1 MPKTR
6 LVCVN
11 KEFNHYFIEDIPDT
25 EPKKSKKS
33 LLKYLIKILGIQ

>member
-25 EPKKSKKS
+25 EPKKS
-33 LLKYLIKILGIQ
+33 LLKYLIKILTNYK

>member
-11 KEFNHYFIEDIPDT
+11 EEFQHYFIEDIPE
-25 EPKKSKKS
+25 EPKKPKKS
-33 LLKYLIKILGIQ
+33 LLKYLFKMLGI